1 MAKQTINIGTAA
13 NDGTGDPLRTAFTK
27 TNANFTEIY
36 NAGLIP
42 SQTGN
47 NARYLSTD
55 GAILSWAVPFSGSY
69 ADLTNKPTLF
79 SGSYNDL
86 TNKPT
91 LFSGSYN
98 DLTNKPTIPET
109 NTNTHGGSAAIVVGQ
124 QNATRDNL
132 TVRIVNNTISHANNS
147 LDVEFKYS
155 DSSNNVSIAASMLS
169 STYGSGQGNI
179 LSGVV
184 VVNANNTTYQLVG
197 NLPAAGDTLSF
208 LVSDLSF
215 HKIYRVI
222 VIARNTPAVGI
233 AGDAYCVIEELK

>member
-69 ADLTNKPTLF
+69 
-79 SGSYNDL
+79 
-86 TNKPT
+86 
-91 LFSGSYN
+91 N

-109 NTNTHGGSAAIVVGQ
+109 DTNTHGGSATIVVGQ

-132 TVRIVNNTISHANNS
+132 TIKIVDNNS
-147 LDVEFKYS
+147 TLDVQYNYS
-155 DSSNNVSIAASMLS
+155 NPSNNVSISVYRVS
-169 STYGSGQGNI
+169 PNPGNV
-179 LSGVV
+179 LSGAA
-184 VVNANNTTYQLVG
+184 VVNANNTTYQLVQ
-197 NLPAAGDTLSF
+197 NLATVGDTLTF
-208 LVSDLSF
+208 VLADASF
-215 HKIYRVI
+215 HKIYRVT
-222 VIARNTPAVGI
+222 VIARNMPAVGT

>member
-91 LFSGSYN
+91 
-98 DLTNKPTIPET
+98 IPET
-109 NTNTHGGSAAIVVGQ
+109 DTNTHGGSATIVVGQ

-132 TVRIVNNTISHANNS
+132 TIKIVDNNS
-147 LDVEFKYS
+147 TLDVQYNYS
-155 DSSNNVSIAASMLS
+155 NPSNNVSISVYRVS
-169 STYGSGQGNI
+169 PNPGNV
-179 LSGVV
+179 LSGAA
-184 VVNANNTTYQLVG
+184 VVNANNTNYQLVQ
-197 NLPAAGDTLSF
+197 NLATVGDTLTF
-208 LVSDLSF
+208 VLADASF
-215 HKIYRVI
+215 HKIYRVT
-222 VIARNTPAVGI
+222 VIARNMPAVGT

>member
-69 ADLTNKPTLF
+69 
-79 SGSYNDL
+79 
-86 TNKPT
+86 
-91 LFSGSYN
+91 N

-109 NTNTHGGSAAIVVGQ
+109 NTNEHGGSATIVVDQ
-124 QNATRDNL
+124 QNASRDNL
-132 TVRIVNNTISHANNS
+132 SVRIIDNS
-147 LDVEFKYS
+147 GTLDVQFNYNNPS
-155 DSSNNVSIAASMLS
+155 INVSIVAYRVSPNP
-169 STYGSGQGNI
+169 GNI
-179 LSGVV
+179 LSGAS
-184 VVNANNTTYQLVG
+184 VVNANNTNWQLVQ
-197 NLPAAGDTLSF
+197 NLTTLGDTATF
-208 LVSDLSF
+208 VVSDLSF
-215 HKIYRVI
+215 HKVYRVT
-222 VIARNTPAVGI
+222 VIARNMQSGGT

>member
-47 NARYLSTD
+47 NARYLTTD

-91 LFSGSYN
+91 
-98 DLTNKPTIPET
+98 IPET
-109 NTNTHGGSAAIVVGQ
+109 DTNTHGGSATIIVGQ

-132 TVRIVNNTISHANNS
+132 TVRIIDNSGS
-147 LDVEFKYS
+147 LDVQFNYNNPS
-155 DSSNNVSIAASMLS
+155 INVSIVAYRVSPS
-169 STYGSGQGNI
+169 PGNI
-179 LSGVV
+179 LSGASI
-184 VVNANNTTYQLVG
+184 VNQNNTNWQLVQ
-197 NLPAAGDTLSF
+197 NLTTLGDTVTFVLC
-208 LVSDLSF
+208 DLSF
-215 HKIYRVI
+215 HKVYRVT
-222 VIARNTPAVGI
+222 VVARTMQSGGT

>member
-47 NARYLSTD
+47 NARYLSTN
-55 GAILSWAVPFSGSY
+55 GTILSWVVP
-69 ADLTNKPTLF
+69 
-79 SGSYNDL
+79 
-86 TNKPT
+86 
-91 LFSGSYN
+91 FSGSYN

-132 TVRIVNNTISHANNS
+132 TIKIVNNNNT
-147 LDVEFKYS
+147 LDVQYNYS
-155 DSSNNVSIAASMLS
+155 NPSNNVSISVYRVS
-169 STYGSGQGNI
+169 PNPGNV
-179 LSGVV
+179 LSGAA
-184 VVNANNTTYQLVG
+184 VVNANNTNYQLVQ
-197 NLPAAGDTLSF
+197 NLATVGDTLTF
-208 LVSDLSF
+208 VLADASF
-215 HKIYRVI
+215 HKIYRVT
-222 VIARNTPAVGI
+222 VIARNMPAVGI
-233 AGDAYCVIEELK
+233 AGDAYCIIEELK

>member
-69 ADLTNKPTLF
+69 
-79 SGSYNDL
+79 
-86 TNKPT
+86 
-91 LFSGSYN
+91 N

-132 TVRIVNNTISHANNS
+132 SIRIVDDAGS
-147 LDVEFKYS
+147 LQVQFKYS
-155 DSSNNVSIAASMLS
+155 DATNNISFTAFGTANVFNG
-169 STYGSGQGNI
+169 STV
-179 LSGVV
+179 LA
-184 VVNANNTTYQLVG
+184 ANNTTWTTTHILSTVG
-197 NLPAAGDTLSF
+197 SVATVVF
-208 LVSDLSF
+208 SDISF
-215 HKIYRVI
+215 HKIYRVT
-222 VIARNTPAVGI
+222 VIARNMPAVGI

>member
-55 GAILSWAVPFSGSY
+55 GAILSWVVP
-69 ADLTNKPTLF
+69 
-79 SGSYNDL
+79 
-86 TNKPT
+86 
-91 LFSGSYN
+91 FSGSYN

-109 NTNTHGGSAAIVVGQ
+109 NTNTHGGSAAIVVEQ

-132 TVRIVNNTISHANNS
+132 TIKIVNNSNT
-147 LDVEFKYS
+147 LDVQYNYS
-155 DSSNNVSIAASMLS
+155 DPSNNVSISVYRVS
-169 STYGSGQGNI
+169 PNPGNV
-179 LSGVV
+179 LSGAA
-184 VVNANNTTYQLVG
+184 VVNANNTNYQLVQ
-197 NLPAAGDTLSF
+197 NLATVGDTLTF
-208 LVSDLSF
+208 VLADASF
-215 HKIYRVI
+215 HKIYRVT
-222 VIARNTPAVGI
+222 VIARNMPAVGI

>member
-69 ADLTNKPTLF
+69 
-79 SGSYNDL
+79 
-86 TNKPT
+86 
-91 LFSGSYN
+91 N

-132 TVRIVNNTISHANNS
+132 TIKIVNNSNT
-147 LDVEFKYS
+147 LDVQYNYS
-155 DSSNNVSIAASMLS
+155 DPSNNVSISVYRVS
-169 STYGSGQGNI
+169 PNPGNV
-179 LSGVV
+179 LSGAA
-184 VVNANNTTYQLVG
+184 VVNANNTNYQLVQ
-197 NLPAAGDTLSF
+197 NLATVGDTLTF
-208 LVSDLSF
+208 VLADASF
-215 HKIYRVI
+215 HKIYRVT
-222 VIARNTPAVGI
+222 VIARNMPAVGI
-233 AGDAYCVIEELK
+233 AGDAYCIIEELK

>member
-69 ADLTNKPTLF
+69 
-79 SGSYNDL
+79 
-86 TNKPT
+86 
-91 LFSGSYN
+91 N

-109 NTNTHGGSAAIVVGQ
+109 DTNTHGGSATIVVGQ

-132 TVRIVNNTISHANNS
+132 TIKIVDNNS
-147 LDVEFKYS
+147 TLDVQYNYS
-155 DSSNNVSIAASMLS
+155 NPSNNVSISVYRVS
-169 STYGSGQGNI
+169 PNPGNV
-179 LSGVV
+179 LSGAA
-184 VVNANNTTYQLVG
+184 VVNANNTTYQLVQ
-197 NLPAAGDTLSF
+197 NLATVGDTLTF
-208 LVSDLSF
+208 VLADASF
-215 HKIYRVI
+215 HKIYRVT
-222 VIARNTPAVGI
+222 VIARNMPAVGT
-233 AGDAYCVIEELK
+233 AGAAYCVIEELK

>member
-91 LFSGSYN
+91 
-98 DLTNKPTIPET
+98 IPET
-109 NTNTHGGSAAIVVGQ
+109 VTNTHGGTATIVVGQ

-132 TVRIVNNTISHANNS
+132 TVKIVDNS
-147 LDVEFKYS
+147 STLDVQFNYS
-155 DSSNNVSIAASMLS
+155 DASNNVSISVYRVS
-169 STYGSGQGNI
+169 PNPGNV
-179 LSGVV
+179 LSGAA
-184 VVNANNTTYQLVG
+184 VVNANNTNYQLVQ
-197 NLPAAGDTLSF
+197 NLATVGDTLTF
-208 LVSDLSF
+208 VLADASF
-215 HKIYRVI
+215 HKIYRVT
-222 VIARNTPAVGI
+222 VIARNMPAVGT

>member
-69 ADLTNKPTLF
+69 
-79 SGSYNDL
+79 
-86 TNKPT
+86 
-91 LFSGSYN
+91 N

-132 TVRIVNNTISHANNS
+132 TIKIVNNSNT
-147 LDVEFKYS
+147 LDVQYNYS
-155 DSSNNVSIAASMLS
+155 DPSNNVSISVYRVS
-169 STYGSGQGNI
+169 PNPGNV
-179 LSGVV
+179 LSGAA
-184 VVNANNTTYQLVG
+184 VVNANNTNYQLVQ
-197 NLPAAGDTLSF
+197 NLATVGDTLTF
-208 LVSDLSF
+208 VLADASF
-215 HKIYRVI
+215 HKIYRVT
-222 VIARNTPAVGI
+222 VIARNMPAVGT

>member
-69 ADLTNKPTLF
+69 
-79 SGSYNDL
+79 
-86 TNKPT
+86 
-91 LFSGSYN
+91 N

-109 NTNTHGGSAAIVVGQ
+109 NTNTHGGSAAIVIGQ

-132 TVRIVNNTISHANNS
+132 TIKIVDNNS
-147 LDVEFKYS
+147 TLDVQYNYS
-155 DSSNNVSIAASMLS
+155 NPSNNASISVYRVSPNP
-169 STYGSGQGNI
+169 GNV
-179 LSGVV
+179 LSGAA
-184 VVNANNTTYQLVG
+184 VVNANNTTYQLVQ
-197 NLPAAGDTLSF
+197 NLATVGDTLTF
-208 LVSDLSF
+208 VLADASF
-215 HKIYRVI
+215 HKIYRVT
-222 VIARNTPAVGI
+222 VIARNMPAVGT

>member
-69 ADLTNKPTLF
+69 
-79 SGSYNDL
+79 
-86 TNKPT
+86 
-91 LFSGSYN
+91 N

-132 TVRIVNNTISHANNS
+132 TIKIVNNSNT
-147 LDVEFKYS
+147 LDVQYNYS
-155 DSSNNVSIAASMLS
+155 DPSNNVSISVYRVS
-169 STYGSGQGNI
+169 PNPGNV
-179 LSGVV
+179 LSGAA
-184 VVNANNTTYQLVG
+184 VVNANNTNYQLVQ
-197 NLPAAGDTLSF
+197 NLATVGDTLTF
-208 LVSDLSF
+208 VLADASF
-215 HKIYRVI
+215 HKIYRVT
-222 VIARNTPAVGI
+222 VIARNMPAVGI

>member
-55 GAILSWAVPFSGSY
+55 GAILSWVVP
-69 ADLTNKPTLF
+69 
-79 SGSYNDL
+79 
-86 TNKPT
+86 
-91 LFSGSYN
+91 FSGSYN

-132 TVRIVNNTISHANNS
+132 TIKIVNNNNT
-147 LDVEFKYS
+147 LDVQYNYS
-155 DSSNNVSIAASMLS
+155 NPSNNVSISVYRVS
-169 STYGSGQGNI
+169 PNPGNV
-179 LSGVV
+179 LSGAA
-184 VVNANNTTYQLVG
+184 VVNANNTNYQLVQ
-197 NLPAAGDTLSF
+197 NLATVGDTLTF
-208 LVSDLSF
+208 VLADASF
-215 HKIYRVI
+215 HKIYRVT
-222 VIARNTPAVGI
+222 VIARNMPAVGI

>member
-69 ADLTNKPTLF
+69 
-79 SGSYNDL
+79 
-86 TNKPT
+86 
-91 LFSGSYN
+91 N

-132 TVRIVNNTISHANNS
+132 TIKIVNNSNT
-147 LDVEFKYS
+147 LDVQYNYS
-155 DSSNNVSIAASMLS
+155 DPSNNVSISVYRVS
-169 STYGSGQGNI
+169 PNPGNV
-179 LSGVV
+179 LSGAA
-184 VVNANNTTYQLVG
+184 VVNANNTNYQLVQ
-197 NLPAAGDTLSF
+197 NLATVGDTLTF
-208 LVSDLSF
+208 VLADASF
-215 HKIYRVI
+215 HKIYKVT
-222 VIARNTPAVGI
+222 VIARNMPAVGI
-233 AGDAYCVIEELK
+233 AGDAYCIIEELK

>member
-69 ADLTNKPTLF
+69 
-79 SGSYNDL
+79 
-86 TNKPT
+86 
-91 LFSGSYN
+91 N

-109 NTNTHGGSAAIVVGQ
+109 NTNTHGGSAAIVIGQ

-132 TVRIVNNTISHANNS
+132 TIKIVDNNS
-147 LDVEFKYS
+147 TLDVQYNYS
-155 DSSNNVSIAASMLS
+155 NPSNNVSISVYRVS
-169 STYGSGQGNI
+169 PNPGNV
-179 LSGVV
+179 LSGAA
-184 VVNANNTTYQLVG
+184 VVNANNTNYQLVQ
-197 NLPAAGDTLSF
+197 NLATVGDTLTF
-208 LVSDLSF
+208 VLADASF
-215 HKIYRVI
+215 HKIYRVT
-222 VIARNTPAVGI
+222 VIARNMPAVGI

>member
-55 GAILSWAVPFSGSY
+55 GAILSWVVP
-69 ADLTNKPTLF
+69 
-79 SGSYNDL
+79 
-86 TNKPT
+86 
-91 LFSGSYN
+91 FSGSYN

-132 TVRIVNNTISHANNS
+132 TIKIVNNNNT
-147 LDVEFKYS
+147 LDVQYNYS
-155 DSSNNVSIAASMLS
+155 NPSNNVSISVYRVS
-169 STYGSGQGNI
+169 PNPGNV
-179 LSGVV
+179 LSGAA
-184 VVNANNTTYQLVG
+184 VVNANNTNYQLVQ
-197 NLPAAGDTLSF
+197 NLATVGDTLTF
-208 LVSDLSF
+208 VLADASF
-215 HKIYRVI
+215 HKIYRVT
-222 VIARNTPAVGI
+222 VIARNMPAVGI
-233 AGDAYCVIEELK
+233 AGDAYCIIEELK

>member
-69 ADLTNKPTLF
+69 
-79 SGSYNDL
+79 
-86 TNKPT
+86 
-91 LFSGSYN
+91 N

-109 NTNTHGGSAAIVVGQ
+109 NTNTHGGSATIVIGQ

-132 TVRIVNNTISHANNS
+132 TIKIVDNNS
-147 LDVEFKYS
+147 TLDVQYNYS
-155 DSSNNVSIAASMLS
+155 NPSNNVSISVYRVS
-169 STYGSGQGNI
+169 PNPGNV
-179 LSGVV
+179 LSGAA
-184 VVNANNTTYQLVG
+184 VVNANNTTYQLVQ
-197 NLPAAGDTLSF
+197 NLATVGDTLTF
-208 LVSDLSF
+208 VLADASF
-215 HKIYRVI
+215 HKIYRVT
-222 VIARNTPAVGI
+222 VIARNMPAVGT

>member
-69 ADLTNKPTLF
+69 
-79 SGSYNDL
+79 
-86 TNKPT
+86 
-91 LFSGSYN
+91 N

-109 NTNTHGGSAAIVVGQ
+109 NTNTHGGSAAIVIGQ

-132 TVRIVNNTISHANNS
+132 TIKIVDNNS
-147 LDVEFKYS
+147 TLDVQYNYS
-155 DSSNNVSIAASMLS
+155 NPSNNVSISVYRVS
-169 STYGSGQGNI
+169 PNPGNV
-179 LSGVV
+179 LSGAA
-184 VVNANNTTYQLVG
+184 VVNANNTTYQLVQ
-197 NLPAAGDTLSF
+197 NLATVGDTLTF
-208 LVSDLSF
+208 VLADASF
-215 HKIYRVI
+215 HKIYRVT
-222 VIARNTPAVGI
+222 VIARNMPAVGT

>member
-47 NARYLSTD
+47 NARYLSTN
-55 GAILSWAVPFSGSY
+55 GTILSWVVP
-69 ADLTNKPTLF
+69 
-79 SGSYNDL
+79 
-86 TNKPT
+86 
-91 LFSGSYN
+91 FSGSYN

-132 TVRIVNNTISHANNS
+132 TIKIVNNSNT
-147 LDVEFKYS
+147 LDVQYNYS
-155 DSSNNVSIAASMLS
+155 DPSNNVSISVYRVS
-169 STYGSGQGNI
+169 PNPGNV
-179 LSGVV
+179 LSGAA
-184 VVNANNTTYQLVG
+184 VVNANNTNYQLVQ
-197 NLPAAGDTLSF
+197 NLATVGDTLTF
-208 LVSDLSF
+208 VLADASF
-215 HKIYRVI
+215 HKIYRVT
-222 VIARNTPAVGI
+222 VIARNMPAVGI

>member
-69 ADLTNKPTLF
+69 
-79 SGSYNDL
+79 
-86 TNKPT
+86 
-91 LFSGSYN
+91 N

-132 TVRIVNNTISHANNS
+132 TIKIVNNSNT
-147 LDVEFKYS
+147 LDVQYNYS
-155 DSSNNVSIAASMLS
+155 DPSNNVSISVYRVS
-169 STYGSGQGNI
+169 PNPGNI
-179 LSGVV
+179 LSGAA
-184 VVNANNTTYQLVG
+184 VVNANNTNYQLVQ
-197 NLPAAGDTLSF
+197 NLATVGDTLTF
-208 LVSDLSF
+208 VLADASF
-215 HKIYRVI
+215 HKIYRVT
-222 VIARNTPAVGI
+222 VIARNMPAVGI

>member
-55 GAILSWAVPFSGSY
+55 GAILSWVVP
-69 ADLTNKPTLF
+69 
-79 SGSYNDL
+79 
-86 TNKPT
+86 
-91 LFSGSYN
+91 FSGSYN

-132 TVRIVNNTISHANNS
+132 TIKIVNNSNT
-147 LDVEFKYS
+147 LDVQYNYS
-155 DSSNNVSIAASMLS
+155 DPSNNVSISVYRVS
-169 STYGSGQGNI
+169 PNPGNV
-179 LSGVV
+179 LSGAA
-184 VVNANNTTYQLVG
+184 VVNANNTNYQLVQ
-197 NLPAAGDTLSF
+197 NLATVGDTLTF
-208 LVSDLSF
+208 VLADASF
-215 HKIYRVI
+215 HKIYRVT
-222 VIARNTPAVGI
+222 VIARNMPAVGI
-233 AGDAYCVIEELK
+233 AGDAYCIIEELK

>member
-55 GAILSWAVPFSGSY
+55 GAILSWVVP
-69 ADLTNKPTLF
+69 
-79 SGSYNDL
+79 
-86 TNKPT
+86 
-91 LFSGSYN
+91 FSGSYN

-132 TVRIVNNTISHANNS
+132 TIKIVNNSNT
-147 LDVEFKYS
+147 LDVQYNYS
-155 DSSNNVSIAASMLS
+155 DPSNNVSISVYRVS
-169 STYGSGQGNI
+169 PNPGNV
-179 LSGVV
+179 LSGAA
-184 VVNANNTTYQLVG
+184 VVNANNTNYQLVQ
-197 NLPAAGDTLSF
+197 NLATVGDTLTF
-208 LVSDLSF
+208 VLADASF
-215 HKIYRVI
+215 HKIYKVT
-222 VIARNTPAVGI
+222 VIARNMPAVGI

>member
-69 ADLTNKPTLF
+69 
-79 SGSYNDL
+79 
-86 TNKPT
+86 
-91 LFSGSYN
+91 N

-132 TVRIVNNTISHANNS
+132 TIKIVNNSNT
-147 LDVEFKYS
+147 LDVQYNYS
-155 DSSNNVSIAASMLS
+155 DPSNNVSISVYRVS
-169 STYGSGQGNI
+169 PNPGNV
-179 LSGVV
+179 LSGAA
-184 VVNANNTTYQLVG
+184 VVNANNTNYQLVQ
-197 NLPAAGDTLSF
+197 NLATVGDTLTF
-208 LVSDLSF
+208 VLADASF
-215 HKIYRVI
+215 HKIYKVT
-222 VIARNTPAVGI
+222 VIARNMPAVGI

>member
-69 ADLTNKPTLF
+69 
-79 SGSYNDL
+79 
-86 TNKPT
+86 
-91 LFSGSYN
+91 N

-109 NTNTHGGSAAIVVGQ
+109 NTSTHGGSATIVIGQ

-132 TVRIVNNTISHANNS
+132 TIKIVDNNS
-147 LDVEFKYS
+147 TLDVQYNYS
-155 DSSNNVSIAASMLS
+155 NPSNNVSISVYRVS
-169 STYGSGQGNI
+169 PNPGNV
-179 LSGVV
+179 LSGAA
-184 VVNANNTTYQLVG
+184 VVNANNTTYQLVQ
-197 NLPAAGDTLSF
+197 NLATVGDTLTF
-208 LVSDLSF
+208 VLADASF
-215 HKIYRVI
+215 HKIYRVT
-222 VIARNTPAVGI
+222 VIARNMPAVGT
-233 AGDAYCVIEELK
+233 AGAAYCVIEELK

>member
-55 GAILSWAVPFSGSY
+55 GAILSWVVP
-69 ADLTNKPTLF
+69 
-79 SGSYNDL
+79 
-86 TNKPT
+86 
-91 LFSGSYN
+91 FSGSYN

-132 TVRIVNNTISHANNS
+132 TIKIVNNNNT
-147 LDVEFKYS
+147 LDVQYNYS
-155 DSSNNVSIAASMLS
+155 N
-169 STYGSGQGNI
+169 
-179 LSGVV
+179 
-184 VVNANNTTYQLVG
+184 
-197 NLPAAGDTLSF
+197 GDTLTF
-208 LVSDLSF
+208 VLADASF
-215 HKIYRVI
+215 HKIYRVT
-222 VIARNTPAVGI
+222 VIARNMPAVGI
-233 AGDAYCVIEELK
+233 AGDAYCIIEELK

>member
-55 GAILSWAVPFSGSY
+55 GAILSWAVP
-69 ADLTNKPTLF
+69 F

-222 VIARNTPAVGI
+222 VIARNTPTVGT

>member
-47 NARYLSTD
+47 NARYLSTN
-55 GAILSWAVPFSGSY
+55 GTILSWVVP
-69 ADLTNKPTLF
+69 
-79 SGSYNDL
+79 
-86 TNKPT
+86 
-91 LFSGSYN
+91 FSGSYN

-132 TVRIVNNTISHANNS
+132 TIKIVNNNNT
-147 LDVEFKYS
+147 LDVQYNYS
-155 DSSNNVSIAASMLS
+155 NSSNNVSISVYRVS
-169 STYGSGQGNI
+169 PNPGNV
-179 LSGVV
+179 LSGAA
-184 VVNANNTTYQLVG
+184 VVNANNTNYQLVQ
-197 NLPAAGDTLSF
+197 NLATVGDTLTF
-208 LVSDLSF
+208 VLADASF
-215 HKIYRVI
+215 HKIYRVT
-222 VIARNTPAVGI
+222 VIARNMPAVGI
-233 AGDAYCVIEELK
+233 AGDAYCIIEELK

>member
-1 MAKQTINIGTAA
+1 M
-13 NDGTGDPLRTAFTK
+13 
-27 TNANFTEIY
+27 
-36 NAGLIP
+36 
-42 SQTGN
+42 
-47 NARYLSTD
+47 STD

-69 ADLTNKPTLF
+69 A
-79 SGSYNDL
+79 DL

>member
-91 LFSGSYN
+91 
-98 DLTNKPTIPET
+98 IPEL
-109 NTNTHGGSAAIVVGQ
+109 NTNEHGGSATIVVGQ

-132 TVRIVNNTISHANNS
+132 TIKIVDNNS
-147 LDVEFKYS
+147 TLDVQFNYS
-155 DSSNNVSIAASMLS
+155 DASNNVSISVYRVS
-169 STYGSGQGNI
+169 PNPGNV
-179 LSGVV
+179 LSGAA
-184 VVNANNTTYQLVG
+184 VVNANNTNYQLVQ
-197 NLPAAGDTLSF
+197 NLATVGDTLTF
-208 LVSDLSF
+208 VLADASF
-215 HKIYRVI
+215 HKIYRVT
-222 VIARNTPAVGI
+222 VIARNMPAVGT

>member
-55 GAILSWAVPFSGSY
+55 GAILSWVVPFSGSY

-91 LFSGSYN
+91 
-98 DLTNKPTIPET
+98 IPET
-109 NTNTHGGSAAIVVGQ
+109 DTNTHGGSATIVVGQ

-132 TVRIVNNTISHANNS
+132 TIKIVDNNS
-147 LDVEFKYS
+147 TLDVQYNYS
-155 DSSNNVSIAASMLS
+155 NPSNNVSISVYRVS
-169 STYGSGQGNI
+169 PNPGNV
-179 LSGVV
+179 LSGAA
-184 VVNANNTTYQLVG
+184 VVNANNTNYQLVQ
-197 NLPAAGDTLSF
+197 NLATVGDTLTF
-208 LVSDLSF
+208 VLADASF
-215 HKIYRVI
+215 HKIYRVT
-222 VIARNTPAVGI
+222 VIARNMPAVGT

>member
-47 NARYLSTD
+47 NARYLTTD

-91 LFSGSYN
+91 
-98 DLTNKPTIPET
+98 IPET
-109 NTNTHGGSAAIVVGQ
+109 DTNTHGGSATIVVGQ

-132 TVRIVNNTISHANNS
+132 TIKIVDNNS
-147 LDVEFKYS
+147 TLDVQYNYS
-155 DSSNNVSIAASMLS
+155 NPSNNVSISVYRVS
-169 STYGSGQGNI
+169 PNPGNV
-179 LSGVV
+179 LSGAA
-184 VVNANNTTYQLVG
+184 VVNANNTNYQLVQ
-197 NLPAAGDTLSF
+197 NLATVGDTLTIV
-208 LVSDLSF
+208 LADASF
-215 HKIYRVI
+215 HKIYRVT
-222 VIARNTPAVGI
+222 VIARNMPAVGT

>member
-69 ADLTNKPTLF
+69 
-79 SGSYNDL
+79 
-86 TNKPT
+86 
-91 LFSGSYN
+91 N

-109 NTNTHGGSAAIVVGQ
+109 NTNTHGGSAAIVIGQ

-132 TVRIVNNTISHANNS
+132 TIKIVDNNS
-147 LDVEFKYS
+147 TLDVQYNYS
-155 DSSNNVSIAASMLS
+155 NPSNNVSISVYRVS
-169 STYGSGQGNI
+169 PNPGNV
-179 LSGVV
+179 LSGAA
-184 VVNANNTTYQLVG
+184 VVNANNTTYQLVQ
-197 NLPAAGDTLSF
+197 NLATVGDTLTF
-208 LVSDLSF
+208 ILADASF
-215 HKIYRVI
+215 HKIYRVT
-222 VIARNTPAVGI
+222 VIARNMPAVGT

>member
-91 LFSGSYN
+91 
-98 DLTNKPTIPET
+98 IPET

-132 TVRIVNNTISHANNS
+132 TIKIVDNNS
-147 LDVEFKYS
+147 TLDVQYNYS
-155 DSSNNVSIAASMLS
+155 DASNNVSISVYRVS
-169 STYGSGQGNI
+169 PNPGNI
-179 LSGVV
+179 LSGAA
-184 VVNANNTTYQLVG
+184 VVNANNTTYQLVQ
-197 NLPAAGDTLSF
+197 NLATVGDTLTF
-208 LVSDLSF
+208 VLADASF
-215 HKIYRVI
+215 HKIYRVT
-222 VIARNTPAVGI
+222 VIARNMPAVGT

>member
-47 NARYLSTD
+47 NARYLTTD

-91 LFSGSYN
+91 
-98 DLTNKPTIPET
+98 IPET
-109 NTNTHGGSAAIVVGQ
+109 DTNTHGGSATIIVGQ

-132 TVRIVNNTISHANNS
+132 TIKIVDNNS
-147 LDVEFKYS
+147 TLDVQYNYS
-155 DSSNNVSIAASMLS
+155 NPSNNVSISVYRVS
-169 STYGSGQGNI
+169 PNPGNV
-179 LSGVV
+179 LSGAA
-184 VVNANNTTYQLVG
+184 VVNANNTNYQLVQ
-197 NLPAAGDTLSF
+197 NLATVGDTLTF
-208 LVSDLSF
+208 VLADASF
-215 HKIYRVI
+215 HKIYRVT
-222 VIARNTPAVGI
+222 VIARNMPAVGT

>member
-69 ADLTNKPTLF
+69 A
-79 SGSYNDL
+79 DL

-215 HKIYRVI
+215 HKIYRVT
-222 VIARNTPAVGI
+222 VIARNMPAVGT

>member
-47 NARYLSTD
+47 NARYLTTD

-91 LFSGSYN
+91 
-98 DLTNKPTIPET
+98 IPET
-109 NTNTHGGSAAIVVGQ
+109 DTNTHGGSATIVVGQ

-132 TVRIVNNTISHANNS
+132 TIKIVDNNS
-147 LDVEFKYS
+147 TLDVQYNYS
-155 DSSNNVSIAASMLS
+155 NPSNNVSISVYRVS
-169 STYGSGQGNI
+169 PNPGNV
-179 LSGVV
+179 LSGAA
-184 VVNANNTTYQLVG
+184 VVNANNTNYQLVQ
-197 NLPAAGDTLSF
+197 NLATVGDTLTF
-208 LVSDLSF
+208 VLADASF
-215 HKIYRVI
+215 HKIYRVT
-222 VIARNTPAVGI
+222 VIARNMPAVGT